1 MILKMRKIISNTTPI
16 ITLLTISKLELLK
29 ELYGKLI
36 IPQGVFE
43 EIEEGKNKDYYTD
56 LSLIDWI
63 EIKSISDKEPLKYI
77 SDLDKGEA
85 EVIILANEIKA
96 DLVII
101 DEKAGREYANHFNL
115 KLTGTIGVL
124 LKAKELGFINKI
136 KPLLK
141 IMKENGIWIS
151 QKFINKVLKIAKE

>member
-1 MILKMRKIISNTTPI
+1 MHKIISNTTPI

-29 ELYGKLI
+29 ELYGKII

-43 EIEEGKNKDYYTD
+43 EIEEGKKKDYYTD
-56 LSLIDWI
+56 LSAIDWI
-63 EIKSISDKEPLKYI
+63 EIKSITDREPLKYI

-85 EVIILANEIKA
+85 EVIVLANELKA
-96 DLVII
+96 DLLII

-124 LKAKELGFINKI
+124 LKSKELGLINKI
-136 KPLLK
+136 KPLLHT
-141 IMKENGIWIS
+141 MKENGIWLNH
-151 QKFINKVLKIAKE
+151 KFIDKVLKIANK

>member
-1 MILKMRKIISNTTPI
+1 MRRVISNTTPI

-29 ELYGKLI
+29 ELYGKII

-56 LSLIDWI
+56 LSLIDWV
-63 EIKSISDKEPLKYI
+63 EIKSISDREPLKYI
-77 SDLDKGEA
+77 NDLDKGEA
-85 EVIILANEIKA
+85 EVIVLANELKA

-101 DEKAGREYANHFNL
+101 DEKLGREYANYFNL

-124 LKAKELGFINKI
+124 LKAKELGLVEKI
-136 KPLLK
+136 KPLLRTMTK
-141 IMKENGIWIS
+141 NGIWLS
-151 QKFINKVLKIAKE
+151 PKFINKILKMANELNTS

>member
-1 MILKMRKIISNTTPI
+1 MRKIISNTTPI

-63 EIKSISDKEPLKYI
+63 EIKTISYREPLRYI

-85 EVIILANEIKA
+85 EVIVLANEVKA

-101 DEKAGREYANHFNL
+101 DEKLGREYATHFNL

-124 LKAKELGFINKI
+124 LKAKELGLINKI
-136 KPLLK
+136 KPLLQT
-141 IMKENGIWIS
+141 MKENGIWLN
-151 QKFINKVLKIAKE
+151 QKFINKVLEIANE